1 MLRGS
6 VLTRRRVR
14 AVWDLSVSSR
24 RGDGLHKGTGQ
35 DPRAQRQTWNAR
47 ENLRWVN
54 RNWAPSALL
63 PCSLLTEPSSPL
75 SLPSVFCKSHT
86 SSSIRFLNDAWLG
99 FLRLLVSID
108 RFLFW
113 LLIGW
118 LQADASWDTKT
129 GQMSV
134 MSPGQRLQQH
144 THQHPNAEPIR
155 ALHTHPSD
163 MKQAIMKYVVN
174 FLLMWL
180 FLPPEWFCFEKDPGR
195 AHVTPASLRAP
206 MNRWTRPLR
215 ASHLIQHRA
224 LPSWSAV
231 VPFFP
236 HILLLN
242 HAKYITAVI
251 LLKHLLTVI

>member
-6 VLTRRRVR
+6 VLTCRCVR
-14 AVWDLSVSSR
+14 AVWDLSVSPR

-35 DPRAQRQTWNAR
+35 DPRAQGQTRNAR
-47 ENLRWVN
+47 EDLWWVR

-75 SLPSVFCKSHT
+75 SLPSVSCKSHT

-99 FLRLLVSID
+99 FLCLLVSID

-118 LQADASWDTKT
+118 LRADASWDTKT

-144 THQHPNAEPIR
+144 THTN
-155 ALHTHPSD
+155 
-163 MKQAIMKYVVN
+163 
-174 FLLMWL
+174 
-180 FLPPEWFCFEKDPGR
+180 
-195 AHVTPASLRAP
+195 TP
-206 MNRWTRPLR
+206 M
-215 ASHLIQHRA
+215 
-224 LPSWSAV
+224 
-231 VPFFP
+231 
-236 HILLLN
+236 LN
-242 HAKYITAVI
+242 QSVSYTC
-251 LLKHLLTVI
+251 TP